1 MLLLQGAF
9 PQHLVQSRWANYDC
23 GEEETNKGKG
33 KKTRRKILKREGE
46 WGEGG
51 KQEK

>member
-1 MLLLQGAF
+1 MNRNFRNRTLLHTIIKYRIKNILQ
-9 PQHLVQSRWANYDC
+9 
-23 GEEETNKGKG
+23 NKGKG